1 MPFVSSCG
9 YWKRR
14 KENTVV
20 AYGMYLY
27 IYDSELSI
35 TILEQKDET
44 WWSSKP
50 FLFCYPVFFRLID
63 EVPVGY
69 Q

>member
-1 MPFVSSCG
+1 MWILKEKKGEYSCCIWYVSLICDA
-9 YWKRR
+9 
-14 KENTVV
+14 V
-20 AYGMYLY
+20 
-27 IYDSELSI
+27 YDSELSI

-50 FLFCYPVFFRLID
+50 FRSCYSVFLRLID